1 LHLARD
7 RRVKARKWP
16 LPKNMRALHALRC
29 HWRTYCRLEER
40 YEDLQASLDPSG
52 DGEIRFTDL

>member
-1 LHLARD
+1 
-7 RRVKARKWP
+7 
-16 LPKNMRALHALRC
+16 M